1 MEWTSVKNKKRLILK
16 HGYLRALRQHSARQ
30 LAGNGREV
38 FIWGAGSAGREA
50 AALLRA
56 NGIAWTGF
64 IDRDPAKAGAEL
76 EGVKIYLPEELKIRP
91 IRPKV
96 LIASMYHREIA
107 KHLRAM
113 GFHARRDFEVF
124 PADGAKLPS
133 LGVTPKFFSVWREN
147 WLVSHRCVRPGTAD
161 TPVIRAI
168 GLGARCGT
176 TIRRTRL
183 LRCIPN
189 QDSEWIC
196 LYPSRMRVLRF
207 YWRIPPKQRDLAAKV
222 ALDPLLP
229 SGFGNSR
236 PFLIRL
242 LGLSAG
248 IAMPVICRARVVRQ
262 FLSNKPKGF
271 SLDDLAAWIE
281 TLNASMRAS
290 VLCEVKLPSPA
301 QTEKRSRCCAS
312 DKIEVSPI
320 LRSFVRDAAKSGMPV
335 FSANEAANDLPRL
348 AEVIHTEL
356 NSARFSA
363 RDDRIK
369 GTHLQIVSHERGNFF
384 FAEIRDFLAG
394 VWRRAGAKVVTG
406 DQRSRRLGAPWR
418 SIIVAPHEFDI
429 LGDVH
434 ASWSSSDDAIVF
446 NTEQP
451 QTRWFSLCLP
461 RLLRSKL
468 VFDINFQS
476 SLLLRAL
483 GVNAHFFPLGID
495 EHAPETR
502 PRPLMPKRPAFE
514 GMSRADRCLPTK
526 ATWLQRPIDILF
538 VGTLSPKRADFFAAN
553 ASIFS
558 KFQCFF
564 HLPPSDRPLIPGT
577 PDSLDSRDMAD
588 LCSRSKIVLNLHRDA
603 VPYCEWHRVVFQ
615 AMRQGALVVSEPMM
629 DVPGFSAGKHF
640 VTAPAENLASVAAQ
654 MLSTAQG
661 RRKASKIAFHAF
673 ETLRAR
679 FDAKEI
685 AGHMLALL

>member
-1 MEWTSVKNKKRLILK
+1 MEWTSINNKKRLTLK
-16 HGYLRALRQHSARQ
+16 RRYLRAMRQHSARQ
-30 LAGNGREV
+30 LASNGREM

-56 NGIAWTGF
+56 NGIAWSGF
-64 IDRDPAKAGAEL
+64 IDRDPAKAGSEL
-76 EGVKIYLPEELKIRP
+76 EGVKIYLPDGLKKCPKRP
-91 IRPKV
+91 RI

-107 KHLRAM
+107 RHLRAL
-113 GFHARRDFEVF
+113 GFRARRDFEVF
-124 PADGAKLPS
+124 PADGAELPS

-147 WLVSHRCVRPGTAD
+147 WLVSNRCVRSGTAD
-161 TPVIRAI
+161 TPEIRAI
-168 GLGARCGT
+168 AMSARCSA
-176 TIRRTRL
+176 TIRRMRL
-183 LRCIPN
+183 LSCIPTP
-189 QDSEWIC
+189 DSEWIC
-196 LYPSRMRVLRF
+196 LHPYTMRVMRL
-207 YWRIPPKQRDLAAKV
+207 YWRIPPKRRDLLAKV
-222 ALDPLLP
+222 ALDPMLP

-242 LGLSAG
+242 LGLGAD
-248 IAMPVICRARVVRQ
+248 APTPVICRASVVRQ
-262 FLSNKPKGF
+262 FLADKPKGF
-271 SLDDLAAWIE
+271 SLDDLAAWVRA
-281 TLNASMRAS
+281 LDSSPRAS
-290 VLCEVKLPSPA
+290 VVCEVKLPSPA
-301 QTEKRSRCCAS
+301 RAGQRSRCRAG
-312 DKIEVSPI
+312 DKMEASPI
-320 LRSFVRDAAKSGMPV
+320 LRSFVREVATSGMPV
-335 FSANEAANDLPRL
+335 FSSDEAASDLPRL
-348 AEVIHTEL
+348 AEVIGTESDFAGL
-356 NSARFSA
+356 SSPAS
-363 RDDRIK
+363 RIK

-394 VWRRAGAKVVTG
+394 VWKRTGAKVVTG
-406 DQRSRRLGAPWR
+406 DQRSRRLGAPWQ

-434 ASWSSSDDAIVF
+434 ASWCSSEDAIVF

-461 RLLRSKL
+461 RLLRSKA
-468 VFDINFQS
+468 VFDINYQS

-495 EHAPETR
+495 DRAPETK
-502 PRPLMPKRPAFE
+502 PRPLMPKRPAFM
-514 GMSRADRCLPTK
+514 GMSQNDRCLPTN
-526 ATWLQRPIDILF
+526 AAWLQRPIDVLF

-553 ASIFS
+553 AAVFS
-558 KFQCFF
+558 RFQCFF

-588 LCSRSKIVLNLHRDA
+588 LCRRSKIVLNLHRDA

-629 DVPGFSAGKHF
+629 DVPGFSAGEHF
-640 VTAPAENLASVAAQ
+640 VTAPVEKLASMAAQ
-654 MLSTAQG
+654 MLSTSQG
-661 RRKASKIAFHAF
+661 RRKAAKIALHAF